1 MDCCAVLIV
10 QRSVNKRQMNG
21 FYWQTCR
28 LPAKTRFGKLQSAKE
43 HHMEAVSI
51 SDTHT
56 IASRLMVSLSDIKY
70 ERIISLQF
78 KPVRIFLPARKR
90 WG

>member
-1 MDCCAVLIV
+1 MCC
-10 QRSVNKRQMNG
+10 S
-21 FYWQTCR
+21 
-28 LPAKTRFGKLQSAKE
+28 PAKTRFGELLRAKE

-70 ERIISLQF
+70 DRIISLQF
-78 KPVRIFLPARKR
+78 KPVRIFLPAGAR
-90 WG
+90 WR